1 MKKAPVT
8 GQGLGRTGMNKVNI
22 DFNFKYPG
30 KKERVIY
37 TVTSIL
43 KDEIRLF
50 GKSIISAILV
60 CVCFE
65 NGWILPQEHCGNDD
79 FMIVM
84 FSIFYFMQ
92 CAILINIFSKKY
104 TYEGNIIAKFHNGE
118 ITYSGKTKI
127 GGNEDE

>member
-1 MKKAPVT
+1 
-8 GQGLGRTGMNKVNI
+8 MNNVNI

-65 NGWILPQEHCGNDD
+65 NGWILPQEHC
-79 FMIVM
+79 V
-84 FSIFYFMQ
+84 
-92 CAILINIFSKKY
+92 L
-104 TYEGNIIAKFHNGE
+104 
-118 ITYSGKTKI
+118 
-127 GGNEDE
+127 NEY

>member
-1 MKKAPVT
+1 MK
-8 GQGLGRTGMNKVNI
+8 MNNVNI
-22 DFNFKYPG
+22 GFDFKYPS

-43 KDEIRLF
+43 KDEIQLF

-65 NGWILPQEHCGNDD
+65 NGWILPQEHCGNND
-79 FMIVM
+79 FMIVLVA
-84 FSIFYFMQ
+84 IFYFMQ

-104 TYEGNIIAKFHNGE
+104 TYEGNIIAKLHDEKIICRG
-118 ITYSGKTKI
+118 YSKRGD
-127 GGNEDE
+127 NDE

>member
-1 MKKAPVT
+1 
-8 GQGLGRTGMNKVNI
+8 MNNVNI

-92 CAILINIFSKKY
+92 CAILINIFSGLCILNNVAVVD
-104 TYEGNIIAKFHNGE
+104 E
-118 ITYSGKTKI
+118 YSDFDCDEWQLEQEENYQKRGKRL
-127 GGNEDE
+127 

>member
-1 MKKAPVT
+1 
-8 GQGLGRTGMNKVNI
+8 MNNVNI
-22 DFNFKYPG
+22 GFDFKYPS

-79 FMIVM
+79 SSVCNFLLYAVCYIDK
-84 FSIFYFMQ
+84 Y
-92 CAILINIFSKKY
+92 ILQ
-104 TYEGNIIAKFHNGE
+104 
-118 ITYSGKTKI
+118 KI
-127 GGNEDE
+127 HI

>member
-1 MKKAPVT
+1 
-8 GQGLGRTGMNKVNI
+8 MNNMNI
-22 DFNFKYPG
+22 DFNFKYPV

-79 FMIVM
+79 FIIVL
-84 FSIFYFMQ
+84 FSIFCFMQ

-104 TYEGNIIAKFHNGE
+104 TYNNNFNAKCHHNGE

-127 GGNEDE
+127 GGNENE

>member
-1 MKKAPVT
+1 
-8 GQGLGRTGMNKVNI
+8 MNNSNYPSKQERIIYKVI
-22 DFNFKYPG
+22 S
-30 KKERVIY
+30 V
-37 TVTSIL
+37 L
-43 KDEIRLF
+43 MDEICLF

-65 NGWILPQEHCGNDD
+65 NGWILPQEHCGNND
-79 FMIVM
+79 FMIVL
-84 FSIFYFMQ
+84 FAIFCFMQ

-127 GGNEDE
+127 GGNENE

>member
-1 MKKAPVT
+1 
-8 GQGLGRTGMNKVNI
+8 MNNVNI

-50 GKSIISAILV
+50 GKSIISVILV

-84 FSIFYFMQ
+84 FSIFCFMQ

>member
-1 MKKAPVT
+1 MKKAPAT
-8 GQGLGRTGMNKVNI
+8 GQGLGRTGMNNVNI

-60 CVCFE
+60 
-65 NGWILPQEHCGNDD
+65 
-79 FMIVM
+79 
-84 FSIFYFMQ
+84 
-92 CAILINIFSKKY
+92 
-104 TYEGNIIAKFHNGE
+104 
-118 ITYSGKTKI
+118 
-127 GGNEDE
+127 